1 MELTDD
7 DLWAIAV
14 GVDPDGSERHFLVY
28 AHRRGFTI
36 RSRTRGVHTS
46 LRELNEANVRD
57 QIALLHRTRIE
68 HFKYRPRRTS

>member
-1 MELTDD
+1 MELRDE

-14 GVDPDGSERHFLVY
+14 GLDPDGSERHFLVY

-36 RSRTRGVHTS
+36 RSRTQGAHSS

-57 QIALLHRTRIE
+57 QIALVHRTRIE
-68 HFKYRPRRTS
+68 QFKHRPRRAS

>member
-1 MELTDD
+1 MELRDE

-14 GVDPDGSERHFLVY
+14 GTDAEGGERHFLVY

-36 RSRTRGVHTS
+36 RSRTMGTYCS
-46 LRELNEANVRD
+46 LRELSEDNVKD

-68 HFKYRPRRTS
+68 QFKYRPRRAS